1 VKNKSEN
8 KQTQYKWKTELQQ
21 GQGLLKR
28 KSQHIP
34 SHDNDKNSQLNA
46 DIVIERAENK
56 KPKKAENDDEYGA
69 KFYQDGIIHFSP
81 EYF

>member
-8 KQTQYKWKTELQQ
+8 KQTQYEWKTELQQ
-21 GQGLLKR
+21 GQGFLKR
-28 KSQHIP
+28 KSQDVP

-56 KPKKAENDDEYGA
+56 KPKKAENDDE
-69 KFYQDGIIHFSP
+69 
-81 EYF
+81 